1 MKQFSF
7 LKSRLIPIVLC
18 GVAVLFNST
27 SNAQTYPT
35 KPIRVIVNSAPGGL
49 TDVLAR
55 LIGNKMGQSMGQ
67 SFVVDNKPGGGG
79 LIGAELVSKAE
90 ADGYMIGI
98 VASAITAAPAMING
112 STFDASKDISH
123 VALLIST
130 PLVMVTSIN
139 SPYQTAAQ
147 FVNEAKAKPGAFSIA
162 SGGNGTMTHLLAEQL
177 QVHAGI
183 KLIHV
188 PYKGGGPALNDVLA
202 GHVPVFFD
210 TLNTSTKLIQDGK
223 LRALAIASPKRNPAI
238 PNVPTIA
245 EAGFPNVQ
253 GISWFAI
260 IAPPNMPKDI
270 LNKLNEEANKAL
282 AATDIKERIVGLG
295 GNVEGGPTTVLTD
308 LIKSEIPRW
317 TKLVK
322 DRGITM

>member
-1 MKQFSF
+1 M
-7 LKSRLIPIVLC
+7 
-18 GVAVLFNST
+18 
-27 SNAQTYPT
+27 
-35 KPIRVIVNSAPGGL
+35 
-49 TDVLAR
+49 
-55 LIGNKMGQSMGQ
+55 
-67 SFVVDNKPGGGG
+67 
-79 LIGAELVSKAE
+79 
-90 ADGYMIGI
+90 
-98 VASAITAAPAMING
+98 
-112 STFDASKDISH
+112 
-123 VALLIST
+123 
-130 PLVMVTSIN
+130 
-139 SPYQTAAQ
+139 
-147 FVNEAKAKPGAFSIA
+147 
-162 SGGNGTMTHLLAEQL
+162 
-177 QVHAGI
+177 
-183 KLIHV
+183 
-188 PYKGGGPALNDVLA
+188 
-202 GHVPVFFD
+202 FFD

>member
-1 MKQFSF
+1 
-7 LKSRLIPIVLC
+7 
-18 GVAVLFNST
+18 
-27 SNAQTYPT
+27 
-35 KPIRVIVNSAPGGL
+35 
-49 TDVLAR
+49 
-55 LIGNKMGQSMGQ
+55 
-67 SFVVDNKPGGGG
+67 
-79 LIGAELVSKAE
+79 
-90 ADGYMIGI
+90 
-98 VASAITAAPAMING
+98 
-112 STFDASKDISH
+112 
-123 VALLIST
+123 
-130 PLVMVTSIN
+130 
-139 SPYQTAAQ
+139 
-147 FVNEAKAKPGAFSIA
+147 VNEAKAKPGAFSIA

>member
-1 MKQFSF
+1 MVQFSF
-7 LKSRLIPIVLC
+7 LKSRLIPMVLC
-18 GVAVLFNST
+18 GGAVLLT
-27 SNAQTYPT
+27 SLTHAQTYPT

-90 ADGYMIGI
+90 ADGYTIGI

>member
-7 LKSRLIPIVLC
+7 LKSRLIPAVLC
-18 GVAVLFNST
+18 GVAVLFKNT

-90 ADGYMIGI
+90 ADGYTIGI

>member
-7 LKSRLIPIVLC
+7 LKSRLILIVLC

-90 ADGYMIGI
+90 ADGYTIGI